1 MYFDGE
7 RYVRKDSSVPEM
19 NQVNEGLNSYVFS
32 LSVQPVLNIDKGES
46 DNQLIIRRV
55 DRDRYRSVNNKLLI
69 L

>member
-1 MYFDGE
+1 M
-7 RYVRKDSSVPEM
+7 RKDSSVPEM